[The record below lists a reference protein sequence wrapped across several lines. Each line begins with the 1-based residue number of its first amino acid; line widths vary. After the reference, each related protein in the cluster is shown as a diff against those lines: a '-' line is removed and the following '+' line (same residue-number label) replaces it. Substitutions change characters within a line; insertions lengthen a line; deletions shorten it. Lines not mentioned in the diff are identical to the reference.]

1 MQIMT
6 QKKKINQKIILIIDV
21 IFSSIL
27 VFIFILWLAC
37 IFLIT
42 RITPCH
48 PKKSDRRFL
57 CMLTLGIFEEM
68 QKKGI
73 SHMFFE
79 RDENGY
85 FDHVCSIHLFTNKNQ
100 CIKLSNRHTIL
111 EFGGNY
117 NSIKNSGFTYLAIIL
132 TFFESFPKIYK
143 IIIHEKNCI
152 LRATDPYIDG
162 LYVFFLGKIISVP
175 YCISIHSDFDKRYLI
190 NKKTVP
196 ILCGSHTIT
205 KIFERFIFSHTPMIL
220 PIRESLREYVL
231 RHGAKP
237 DCIRIIP
244 HGVDISKFERLPKKE
259 LKKDLGFEGKNLI
272 VFAGRLTKDNYV
284 EDIIEAAKKVV
295 IDFPDSLFLLLGDGP
310 EKSQLS
316 RLIHE
321 YQLQKNVILM
331 GFLPNEKV
339 IEIRSIADVNLCLM
353 GGFSLIEAGLSGNP
367 VISYDVEW
375 HYELVKNGET
385 GYLLKEGD
393 IESLIDSIITLLK
406 DPKSGK
412 RLGEQMKKLVAEKH
426 SLTGTTKIKIDCYE
440 ELFKIRC

>member
-1 MQIMT
+1 MIP
-6 QKKKINQKIILIIDV
+6 KEKICQNIVLIIDV
-21 IFSSIL
+21 ILSSFMII
-27 VFIFILWLAC
+27 IFIWCLTC
-37 IFLIT
+37 FFVIN
-42 RITPCH
+42 RIIPS
-48 PKKSDRRFL
+48 PSKKCDRRIL
-57 CMLTLGIFEEM
+57 CMLTLGIFEKM
-68 QKKGI
+68 QEKGI
-73 SHMFFE
+73 SHMFLE

-85 FDHVCSIHLFTNKNQ
+85 FDHVYSIHLFTDKNQ
-100 CIKLSNRHTIL
+100 CIQLNERHTIL

-117 NSIKNSGFTYLAIIL
+117 NSIKKVGFTYLSLIL
-132 TFFESFPKIYK
+132 TFFEAFPKIYK
-143 IIIHEKNCI
+143 IIIHEKKCI
-152 LRATDPYIDG
+152 LRATDPYING
-162 LYVFFLGKIISVP
+162 LYVFFLGNITSVP
-175 YCISIHSDFDKRYLI
+175 YCISIHADFDKRYVI
-190 NKKTVP
+190 NKNTVP
-196 ILCGSHTIT
+196 IVCGSQKIT
-205 KIFERFIFSHTPMIL
+205 KIFERFVFSHTPMVL

-231 RHGAKP
+231 RYGAKP
-237 DCIRIIP
+237 VCIRIIP
-244 HGVDISKFERLPKKE
+244 HGVDISKFERIPNQQ
-259 LKKDLGFEGKNLI
+259 LKRDLGFEGKKII

-310 EKSQLS
+310 EKSHLS

-393 IESLIDSIITLLK
+393 IESLVDSIITLLK
-406 DPKSGK
+406 DPNSGK
-412 RLGEQMKKLVAEKH
+412 KMGEKMKILVKERH
-426 SLTGTTKIKIDCYE
+426 SILATSKIKIDCYE
-440 ELFKIRC
+440 ELLKRK